1 MEAVVEGLS
10 LCGVASIDL
19 RKGLLIAGTCR
30 IGCLLRIRRL
40 MNLQVEELL
49 RAHDGEVEGI
59 DELHVGLFGIELSVL
74 IAAVLDL
81 VLYLLSAFQCMHEVG
96 ADLRLHVD
104 LRHLFLDVFEAEGDV
119 LIHGH
124 VRPEC
129 IVLEEE
135 ADLSFVG
142 RDIDALIRIE
152 DDAVTDFDLTLGRRL
167 EARNHTKD
175 GGFST
180 AGRTQQRDE
189 GIVRDIETEVID
201 TEIVFPAFGDV
212 C

>member
-10 LCGVASIDL
+10 LCGVASPDL
-19 RKGLLIAGTCR
+19 GKRLLIAGTCR

-81 VLYLLSAFQCMHEVG
+81 VLHLLSAFQCMHEVG

-104 LRHLFLDVFEAEGDV
+104 LGQLFFDVFETEGDI

-152 DDAVTDFDLTLGRRL
+152 DDAVTDFNLSFGRCL
-167 EARNHTKD
+167 EACDHTKD

-180 AGRTQQRDE
+180 AGRTQQGDE

>member
-1 MEAVVEGLS
+1 
-10 LCGVASIDL
+10 
-19 RKGLLIAGTCR
+19 
-30 IGCLLRIRRL
+30 

-81 VLYLLSAFQCMHEVG
+81 VLYLLSTFQRMQEVG

-104 LRHLFLDVFEAEGDV
+104 LRHLFLDVFEAEGDI
-119 LIHGH
+119 LIYGH

-135 ADLSFVG
+135 ADLSFIG
-142 RDIDALIRIE
+142 RNIDSLIRIE
-152 DDAVTDFDLTLGRRL
+152 DDAVADFDLPFGRRL

-180 AGRTQQRDE
+180 AGRPQQRDE

>member
-1 MEAVVEGLS
+1 MLVEGLA
-10 LCGVASIDL
+10 LRRVACIDL
-19 RKGLLIAGTCR
+19 RKGLLVTGTCR
-30 IGCLLRIRRL
+30 IGCLLRVRRL

-49 RAHDGEVEGI
+49 CAHDGEAEGI
-59 DELHVGLFGIELSVL
+59 DQLHVGLFGIELSVL

-81 VLYLLSAFQCMHEVG
+81 ILYLLSALQRMHEVG

-104 LRHLFLDVFEAEGDV
+104 LRQLFFDVLKTEGDV

-124 VRPEC
+124 IRPEC

-135 ADLSFVG
+135 ADLPLVG
-142 RDIDALIRIE
+142 RNIDALIRIE
-152 DDAVTDFDLTLGRRL
+152 DDAVTDFNLSFGRGL
-167 EARNHTKD
+167 EARNHTED

-180 AGRTQQRDE
+180 AGRAQQGDE

>member
-1 MEAVVEGLS
+1 
-10 LCGVASIDL
+10 
-19 RKGLLIAGTCR
+19 
-30 IGCLLRIRRL
+30 

-81 VLYLLSAFQCMHEVG
+81 VLYLLSTFQCMQEVG

-104 LRHLFLDVFEAEGDV
+104 LRHLFLDVFEAEGDI
-119 LIHGH
+119 LIYGH

-152 DDAVTDFDLTLGRRL
+152 DDAVTDFNLAFGRCL
-167 EARNHTKD
+167 EACDHTED

-180 AGRTQQRDE
+180 AGRTQQGDE

>member
-10 LCGVASIDL
+10 LCGVASPDL
-19 RKGLLIAGTCR
+19 CERLLIAGTCR

-49 RAHDGEVEGI
+49 RAHDGEAEGI
-59 DELHVGLFGIELSVL
+59 DELHIGLFGIELSVL

-81 VLYLLSAFQCMHEVG
+81 VLYLLSTLQRMHEIG

-104 LRHLFLDVFEAEGDV
+104 HGQLFFDVFKTEGDV

-142 RDIDALIRIE
+142 RNIDAFIRIE
-152 DDAVTDFDLTLGRRL
+152 DDAVTDFDLPLGRRL
-167 EARNHTKD
+167 EACDHTKD